1 MAKKITLPVEL
12 AVQFK
17 GKTKEEKIELL
28 QEWYRQSLIPRRIR
42 DSYTQELQKRE
53 EKSQKSTIQRDF
65 LDEDPR
71 QMVQRKKQ
79 ELRQANRVLAQSLA
93 ENSSLSLEKISWIK
107 GLLSLEDYSL
117 FRDEYI
123 AIVITSFKFRANPVK
138 EMGADFLRKMLES
151 SIIEWSVLISII
163 DLNYLSKKTYNILKD
178 FKEIIAQDGLDT
190 FLHKKLK
197 ELYNQGYI
205 LDCDTMQEIPINAE
219 KKAML
224 QELIAFYKPPKLFPF
239 SSLEEE
245 AIARGEIE

>member
-1 MAKKITLPVEL
+1 MAKKINLPMGL
-12 AVQFK
+12 AIQFK
-17 GKTKEEKIELL
+17 GKTIEEKINLL
-28 QEWYRQSLIPRRIR
+28 QQWYRQSLIPKRIH

-53 EKSQKSTIQRDF
+53 EKSQKSTQQRE
-65 LDEDPR
+65 LLNEDPR
-71 QMVQRKKQ
+71 QMVQRKKK
-79 ELRQANRVLAQSLA
+79 ELRQVNRVLAQSLA
-93 ENSSLSLEKISWIK
+93 ENISLNSEQISWIK
-107 GLLSLEDYSL
+107 KLLTLEDYSL

-123 AIVITSFKFRANPVK
+123 AIVITSFKFRSNPVK
-138 EMGADFLRKMLES
+138 EMGADFLRKMLENG
-151 SIIEWSVLISII
+151 IVEWSVLISII
-163 DLNYLSKKTYNILKD
+163 DLNYLSKKTYTILKD